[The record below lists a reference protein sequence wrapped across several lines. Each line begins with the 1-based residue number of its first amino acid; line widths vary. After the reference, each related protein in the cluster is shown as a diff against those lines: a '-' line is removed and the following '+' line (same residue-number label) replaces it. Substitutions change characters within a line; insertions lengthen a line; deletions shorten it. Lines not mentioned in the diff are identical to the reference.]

1 MGELDDPGNSGH
13 GLKQPSTGQ
22 WRSIRF
28 VGGSYHIPVPPGTRA
43 EPSKAE
49 REQEARAKERGDA
62 QVARLHLVRLFSV
75 GVVVGALALV
85 GVVVMFVLVLIGH

>member
-1 MGELDDPGNSGH
+1 MGGRDDPANSGH
-13 GLKQPSTGQ
+13 RLKEPSTGQ
-22 WRSIRF
+22 WRSISY
-28 VGGSYHIPVPPGTRA
+28 VGGSYRIPVPPGTRV

-85 GVVVMFVLVLIGH
+85 AVVVMFVVVLIGH